1 MWAHLREGICIV
13 EGESWV
19 VVARKCLREGRSH
32 QQSAA
37 CSRKRETITTGHDV
51 GTGCGRT
58 ERFSVSCQ
66 LLQAE
71 KRKRK
76 EELSELQSKQD
87 ALAQCEAQ
95 IKEIIH
101 DPFQFYDDWRISKF
115 LSTWFSMGIFTS
127 LDQQVYGRNWEFEDS
142 GECPAM

>member
-1 MWAHLREGICIV
+1 M
-13 EGESWV
+13 
-19 VVARKCLREGRSH
+19 ARKCLREGRSH
-32 QQSAA
+32 QRSAA

-101 DPFQFYDDWRISKF
+101 DPFHVRMNELRIDFSKSRVVF
-115 LSTWFSMGIFTS
+115 FAKQPKMVQST
-127 LDQQVYGRNWEFEDS
+127 
-142 GECPAM
+142 